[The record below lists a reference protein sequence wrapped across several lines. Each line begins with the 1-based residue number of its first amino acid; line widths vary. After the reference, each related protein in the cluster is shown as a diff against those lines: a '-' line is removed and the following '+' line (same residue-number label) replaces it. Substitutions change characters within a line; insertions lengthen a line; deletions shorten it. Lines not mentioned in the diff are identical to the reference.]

1 MRLAAP
7 LSLALAILLV
17 SVPVLSED
25 DTAQDRTGP
34 YVGLNFGIGFT
45 TFNED
50 ITPIAGPAGADTVN
64 VEDSLALNVRAG
76 YRVNPLLA
84 VELQYEWFEEAAYE
98 SDTAILRPGLPA
110 TSYRSFDPH
119 VEAHILTA
127 NARFIAAIDA
137 PAQPYALFGFG
148 TGYYDIDTVIED
160 RQTWE
165 AVGRI
170 AGGVDYYITEHVVF
184 VFEAGAIFST
194 RKLLDETVPFVSVT
208 AGLQY
213 RF

>member
-1 MRLAAP
+1 MTLVALLASTA
-7 LSLALAILLV
+7 ALA
-17 SVPVLSED
+17 ED
-25 DTAQDRTGP
+25 DAAQDRSGP
-34 YVGLNFGIGFT
+34 YLGLSFGIGFT

-50 ITPIAGPAGADTVN
+50 LTPITDPDGAGAGPVDVD
-64 VEDSLALNVRAG
+64 DSLALMVRAG
-76 YRVNPLLA
+76 YRLTPLIA
-84 VELQYEWFEEAAYE
+84 AELQYEWFEEATYE
-98 SDTAILRPGLPA
+98 SDTAILRPGKPA
-110 TSYRSFDPH
+110 TGYRSFDPK
-119 VEAHILTA
+119 VETHIVTA

-148 TGYYDIDTVIED
+148 AGYYDIDTVIED

-170 AGGVDYYITEHVVF
+170 AGGVDFYVTEHVVF

-194 RKLLDETVPFVSVT
+194 RKLLDETVPYVSVT
-208 AGLQY
+208 GGLQY